1 MLNKILNNRF
11 FVLYLIPFFLGS
23 LSVLSFS
30 PFNFTFVNFLILPLL
45 FLLLTYVNKRT
56 KSFYRKKPYLRNFFL
71 IGYFFGIGFFLLSNF
86 WISYSLTFDENFKF
100 LIPFSIIGIPCFL
113 GLFFGISTL
122 IIGPFLRKDIFSIFL
137 FITSLSLVDFL
148 RGKIL
153 TGFPW
158 NLWAYSWAWFTEFL
172 QILNYVGLYAFN
184 MIVITIFCLPSI
196 FFLRKIKLH
205 IFIFSFYVLF
215 FLSSY
220 IFGSFIINQNNIYKN
235 SITNKE
241 KINVKVISPNI
252 KLKYDLSEK
261 DISRLIDILIKYSE
275 PDPNKETIFIW
286 PEGVFSGYY
295 FHELFQF
302 KNKFKKNFSP
312 NHKILFGV
320 NTLDKN
326 KNKFY
331 NSLIIV
337 DHNFEE
343 IYSYNKKKLVPFGE
357 FLPLEK
363 FLNNLGFKKITEG
376 YGSFSKG
383 GQEKIFIQNELKIL
397 PLICYEIIFP
407 ELVQKRADEINLIVN
422 ISEDAWFKQS
432 IGTYQHFTKAIFRSI
447 ESNSFLVRSANQGIS
462 AIIDNKGNQIK
473 KLEINEKGNIEM
485 MVPIINNKQKNK
497 NDLIFYILLFT
508 YIIILSLRKI

>member
-1 MLNKILNNRF
+1 MLNKILDNRF

-23 LSVLSFS
+23 LSVFSFS
-30 PFNFTFVNFLILPLL
+30 PFNFTLINFLILPLL

-56 KSFYRKKPYLRNFFL
+56 KSFYRKKPYLINFFL
-71 IGYFFGIGFFLLSNF
+71 IGYFFGIGFFLFSNF

-137 FITSLSLVDFL
+137 FILSLSLVDFL

-158 NLWAYSWAWFTEFL
+158 NLWSYSWAWFTEFL

-196 FFLRKIKLH
+196 FFLRKIKLN
-205 IFIFSFYVLF
+205 ILIFSFYVLF
-215 FLSSY
+215 FLTSY

-235 SITNKE
+235 SIADKE

-261 DISRLIDILIKYSE
+261 DISKLIDILIRYSE

-295 FHELFQF
+295 FYELSQF

-326 KNKFY
+326 QKNFY

-357 FLPLEK
+357 FLPFEK
-363 FLNNLGFKKITEG
+363 SLNNFGLKKITEG

-383 GQEKIFIQNELKIL
+383 GQEKIYVQNELKIL

-407 ELVQKRADEINLIVN
+407 ELVQKRSDEINLIVN
-422 ISEDAWFKQS
+422 ISEDAWFKKS

>member
-1 MLNKILNNRF
+1 MF
-11 FVLYLIPFFLGS
+11 FRS
-23 LSVLSFS
+23 
-30 PFNFTFVNFLILPLL
+30 
-45 FLLLTYVNKRT
+45 
-56 KSFYRKKPYLRNFFL
+56 
-71 IGYFFGIGFFLLSNF
+71 
-86 WISYSLTFDENFKF
+86 
-100 LIPFSIIGIPCFL
+100 
-113 GLFFGISTL
+113 FFGISTL

-137 FITSLSLVDFL
+137 FILSLSLVDFL

-158 NLWAYSWAWFTEFL
+158 NLWSYSWAWFTEFL

-196 FFLRKIKLH
+196 FFLRKIKLN
-205 IFIFSFYVLF
+205 ILIFSFYVLF
-215 FLSSY
+215 FLTSY

-235 SITNKE
+235 SIADKE

-261 DISRLIDILIKYSE
+261 DISKLIDILIRYSE

-295 FHELFQF
+295 FYELSQF

-326 KNKFY
+326 QKNFY

-357 FLPLEK
+357 FLPFEK
-363 FLNNLGFKKITEG
+363 SLNNFGL
-376 YGSFSKG
+376 
-383 GQEKIFIQNELKIL
+383 
-397 PLICYEIIFP
+397 
-407 ELVQKRADEINLIVN
+407 
-422 ISEDAWFKQS
+422 
-432 IGTYQHFTKAIFRSI
+432 
-447 ESNSFLVRSANQGIS
+447 
-462 AIIDNKGNQIK
+462 K
-473 KLEINEKGNIEM
+473 KLQRVTVLFLKGVKKRYMFKTN
-485 MVPIINNKQKNK
+485 
-497 NDLIFYILLFT
+497 
-508 YIIILSLRKI
+508 

>member
-1 MLNKILNNRF
+1 MF
-11 FVLYLIPFFLGS
+11 YFFL
-23 LSVLSFS
+23 
-30 PFNFTFVNFLILPLL
+30 T
-45 FLLLTYVNKRT
+45 
-56 KSFYRKKPYLRNFFL
+56 
-71 IGYFFGIGFFLLSNF
+71 
-86 WISYSLTFDENFKF
+86 
-100 LIPFSIIGIPCFL
+100 
-113 GLFFGISTL
+113 
-122 IIGPFLRKDIFSIFL
+122 
-137 FITSLSLVDFL
+137 
-148 RGKIL
+148 
-153 TGFPW
+153 
-158 NLWAYSWAWFTEFL
+158 
-172 QILNYVGLYAFN
+172 
-184 MIVITIFCLPSI
+184 
-196 FFLRKIKLH
+196 
-205 IFIFSFYVLF
+205 
-215 FLSSY
+215 SY

-235 SITNKE
+235 SIADKE

-261 DISRLIDILIKYSE
+261 DISKLIDILIRYSE

-295 FHELFQF
+295 FYELSQF

-326 KNKFY
+326 QKNFY

-357 FLPLEK
+357 FLPFEK
-363 FLNNLGFKKITEG
+363 SLNNFGLKKITEG

-383 GQEKIFIQNELKIL
+383 GQEKIYVQNELKIL

-407 ELVQKRADEINLIVN
+407 ELVQKRSDEINLIVN
-422 ISEDAWFKQS
+422 ISEDAWFKKS